1 MLVWIQF
8 TCIAMNTSDDH
19 PDQQELERAKILN
32 RIIARIIDFIII
44 GILLEAVPR
53 VGFFAGLLYL
63 LIADGLFDGRSV
75 GKRLIRLRIVHGEG
89 KQLCGF
95 RESIIRNFPF
105 AIGYILM
112 ALPLVG
118 FIFPILVVGFE
129 TLLMLGSERGLRLGD
144 ELAKTMVIEEPP
156 EPSGNGQ

>member
-1 MLVWIQF
+1 MS
-8 TCIAMNTSDDH
+8 ASEDY
-19 PDQQELERAKILN
+19 PDVQELERAKILN
-32 RIIARIIDFIII
+32 RIIARVIDFLII

-53 VGFFAGLLYL
+53 IGFFAGLLYL

-75 GKRLIRLRIVHGEG
+75 GKRLIKLRIVLGE
-89 KQLCGF
+89 KNRMCGF

-129 TLLMLGSERGLRLGD
+129 TLLMLGSEKGLRLGD

-156 EPSGNGQ
+156 EHSGNGQ